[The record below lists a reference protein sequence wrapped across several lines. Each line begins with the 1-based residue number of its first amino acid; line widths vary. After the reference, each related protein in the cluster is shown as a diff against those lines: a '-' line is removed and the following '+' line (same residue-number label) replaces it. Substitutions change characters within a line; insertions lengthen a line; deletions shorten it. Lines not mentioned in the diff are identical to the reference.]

1 MHKLRSQQTPLVRAE
16 KQSALICVSPA
27 SSESTRATTGS
38 VSKLHNCA
46 DGMHVRVQ
54 LLLSIGMLVAGRR
67 NLIAAFQ
74 LKNRISGLS
83 QASRLFTTKMSHTDE
98 GTAAGLLVKR

>member
-1 MHKLRSQQTPLVRAE
+1 MCIGYEEHKGGNRLSFETAQ
-16 KQSALICVSPA
+16 
-27 SSESTRATTGS
+27 
-38 VSKLHNCA
+38 NCA
-46 DGMHVRVQ
+46 MACTYV
-54 LLLSIGMLVAGRR
+54 LLSIGMLVAGRR

-98 GTAAGLLVKR
+98 GTAAGLLVKRQAAG